1 MISTKR
7 LIDANILKTLFDVRY
22 DTAFIQER
30 TRENKEQWN
39 GYCAGINW
47 GRNTIADA
55 PTVDAVEVV
64 RCKECKHY
72 VPERKHPWNE
82 ETGYDF
88 TKVEILQFGEC
99 RGQNAIFTEDGS
111 VNVHENDFCS
121 NGERKTDG

>member
-39 GYCAGINW
+39 GYCTGINW

-64 RCKECKHY
+64 RCRDCKHHSEIY
-72 VPERKHPWNE
+72 GNRCKKWSSTLSGLTHF
-82 ETGYDF
+82 TGPD
-88 TKVEILQFGEC
+88 
-99 RGQNAIFTEDGS
+99 
-111 VNVHENDFCS
+111 DFCS
-121 NGERKTDG
+121 YGERRSCDD